1 MSCTSSQVHVV
12 GKVRSS
18 RIHVAPGIV
27 KRAAGQLTRR
37 CLRARTTGSRAANA
51 ALGGGRAASGR
62 SWQGACCRLWVSGR
76 SEEHQAWLPM
86 LRSAPVECQRHCDEG
101 CSAVPSRRLEGR
113 CSGLFRTPW
122 SSLPRWCSHQHP
134 FAPQSRHLPRL
145 EVAGPMAVWLLAK
158 QSCALVP
165 GAGQEVAEAA
175 AAAPHRR
182 RRVPGSRVGRRR
194 ARTPSGC
201 CARACGCGSTP

>member
-1 MSCTSSQVHVV
+1 MSRTSSQVHV
-12 GKVRSS
+12 KARSS
-18 RIHVAPGIV
+18 GIHVAPGVV

-37 CLRARTTGSRAANA
+37 CLRAQTTGSRASNA
-51 ALGGGRAASGR
+51 VLGRGRAAAGR
-62 SWQGACCRLWVSGR
+62 SWQGASCYRLWVSGR
-76 SEEHQAWLPM
+76 SEAHQAWLPM
-86 LRSAPVECQRHCDEG
+86 LRSAPVECQRQCDEG

-122 SSLPRWCSHQHP
+122 LSSPCWCSHQHP
-134 FAPQSRHLPRL
+134 SAPQCRHLPRL
-145 EVAGPMAVWLLAK
+145 EVAGPVAVWLPPE

-165 GAGQEVAEAA
+165 GAGQEAVAAA

-194 ARTPSGC
+194 ARTLSGC
-201 CARACGCGSTP
+201 CARAYGCGSTP